1 MSPKSL
7 ENFNKKMKDNSPN
20 FKEIIPGDDA
30 AVIKI
35 VNYLISQAVKF
46 KASDIHIEPEAKS
59 LNVRFRVDGVL
70 RRQPELPNDLAG
82 KIASRFKEMA
92 GLNTEKKQLVQD
104 GRIAVKLGN
113 KDLDFRVSF
122 CPTIHGENIVLRSI
136 DKTRLLLEVGSL
148 GLNPKLLSAFKKMI
162 ASPYGI
168 ILVAGPPGSGKTVTL
183 YSVLRMLNK
192 EGVNIMTVE
201 DPVEYRFPG
210 MRQVYANAGKGI
222 TFASALRSFLS
233 QDPDIIMAGEIR
245 DLEAA
250 EAAVQAALTG
260 HIVFSTLNA
269 SDSAA
274 VFSSLMKIGIEPFLI
289 SSSLLGILSQRL
301 LRRVCGK
308 CRVFYAPSENL
319 LKDMG
324 LGNKIGKNI
333 RFAKSKGCKA
343 CNQRGYKGFFGIY
356 ELLKLTPE
364 IQDAVL
370 KNNPI
375 NEIRNLAVSQ
385 GMVTLKDAALDK
397 LLAGWTTPEE
407 VMRVML
413 DFGLRGNKR
422 EEANNK

>member
-1 MSPKSL
+1 MKNNLPDFQ
-7 ENFNKKMKDNSPN
+7 ENISGV
-20 FKEIIPGDDA
+20 ETA
-30 AVIKI
+30 ASKI
-35 VNYLISQAVKF
+35 VDYLISQAVKS

-82 KIASRFKEMA
+82 EIASCFKEMA
-92 GLNTEKKQLVQD
+92 GLNAEGKQLIQD

-122 CPTIHGENIVLRSI
+122 CPTIHGENIVLRSM
-136 DKTRLLLEVGSL
+136 DKTRLMLKVDSL
-148 GLNPKLLSAFKKMI
+148 GLNPKFLSAFKKII

-168 ILVAGPPGSGKTVTL
+168 ILVTGPAGSGKTATL

-201 DPVEYRFPG
+201 DPVEYQFPG
-210 MRQVYANAGKGI
+210 MRQVCANAGKGI
-222 TFASALRSFLS
+222 TFASALRSFLG

-245 DLEAA
+245 DLETA
-250 EAAVQAALTG
+250 ESVVQAALTG

-269 SDSAA
+269 PDSAA
-274 VFSSLMKIGIEPFLI
+274 VFPALMKIGIEPFLI

-308 CRVFYAPSENL
+308 CRVFYAPSESL

-343 CNQRGYKGFFGIY
+343 CNQRGYNGFFGIY

-370 KNNPI
+370 KNNPV

-413 DFGLRGNKR
+413 DSGPRGNKR
-422 EEANNK
+422 EEGKQKITKY